1 MGFTHAKNTET
12 ALGNPVLE
20 HVFAKICIPYIARKN
35 LKIALKRRQIMNET
49 KTNNI
54 VVTINGYGRS
64 NTTEKAEKERLK
76 YWSSFY
82 MKRNHIK
89 GTCSAF

>member
-1 MGFTHAKNTET
+1 
-12 ALGNPVLE
+12 
-20 HVFAKICIPYIARKN
+20 
-35 LKIALKRRQIMNET
+35 MNET